1 MIDNFKN
8 LIERKRKTTS
18 ELEMET
24 TSDGD
29 MIIDEEEFHLMNQLK
44 ATKKSYRDLFTEHK
58 EISVKLGGADKAV
71 RTARQTLVTQFDN
84 WFAVATGEALL
95 DGAKDVTNDDRLDEG
110 EMFEKMEMERV
121 MDEDPESVAF
131 FMAQKQRSKSRRKDH
146 GSTSRAIRDKR
157 LNK

>member
-1 MIDNFKN
+1 MK
-8 LIERKRKTTS
+8 
-18 ELEMET
+18 
-24 TSDGD
+24 
-29 MIIDEEEFHLMNQLK
+29 
-44 ATKKSYRDLFTEHK
+44 
-58 EISVKLGGADKAV
+58 
-71 RTARQTLVTQFDN
+71 TARQTLVANFDK
-84 WFAVATGEALL
+84 WFAVVTGEALL

-110 EMFEKMEMERV
+110 EMFEKMEMERI